1 MEIQI
6 RRALQAKC
14 INSRNPKFLYLKF
27 AIVILNWNG
36 KKLLQKFLPSISAHS
51 AGADIYVVD
60 NGSDDDSVSFVAE
73 NFKAVRLIQH
83 DKNYGYTQGY
93 NLALRQI
100 QADVY
105 CLLNSD
111 VEVTA
116 NWLEPFYALFQKPE
130 IAVAQPKI
138 LDYKQRDKFEY
149 TGAAGGFIDSLGYPY
164 CRGRVFFTLESDRGQ
179 YDDTLPIFWASGA
192 CLFIRCSVF
201 HELRGFDADY
211 FAHQEEIDLCWR
223 AQNRGYQVY
232 YTQQSKVYHIGGA
245 TLDARHPRKT
255 FLNFRNSL
263 FNLIKNL
270 PFQRIPFVLFS
281 RLVLDVFAA
290 FYFLCRGSGK
300 QAQAVFIAHLSF
312 YRYFFKIYK
321 KRRANPRFVKNY
333 YHGCSVAFNYFVS
346 QKRYYKKQACKPDS
360 VSTLLG

>member
-6 RRALQAKC
+6 RGALRAKC
-14 INSRNPKFLYLKF
+14 INSHNPKSLYLKL
-27 AIVILNWNG
+27 AVVILNWNG
-36 KKLLQKFLPSISAHS
+36 KKLLQKFLPDVLAHS
-51 AGADIYVVD
+51 RGADICVVD
-60 NGSDDDSVSFVAE
+60 NASDDDSVSFVRE
-73 NFKAVRLIQH
+73 NFKAVRLIEH
-83 DKNYGYTQGY
+83 DENYGYTQGY
-93 NLALRQI
+93 NLALKQI

-116 NWLEPFYALFQKPE
+116 NWLDPFYTLFQKPE
-130 IAVAQPKI
+130 IAIAQPKI

-179 YDDTLPIFWASGA
+179 YDDTIPIFWASGA
-192 CLFIRCSVF
+192 CLFIKRSVF
-201 HELRGFDADY
+201 QELKGFDADY

-223 AQNRGYQVY
+223 AQNRGYKVC

-245 TLDARHPRKT
+245 TLDALHPQKT

-270 PFQRIPFVLFS
+270 PPQHIPFVLFS

-290 FYFLCRGSGK
+290 LYFLCKGTGK
-300 QAQAVFIAHLSF
+300 QAQAVFISHLSF
-312 YRYFFKIYK
+312 YRHFFKIYK
-321 KRRANPRFVKNY
+321 KRRDNPRFIKNY
-333 YHGCSVAFNYFVS
+333 YRDFSVVFNYFIS
-346 QKRYYKKQACKPDS
+346 RKKRYKKQAYKPDS
-360 VSTLLG
+360 VSTLR